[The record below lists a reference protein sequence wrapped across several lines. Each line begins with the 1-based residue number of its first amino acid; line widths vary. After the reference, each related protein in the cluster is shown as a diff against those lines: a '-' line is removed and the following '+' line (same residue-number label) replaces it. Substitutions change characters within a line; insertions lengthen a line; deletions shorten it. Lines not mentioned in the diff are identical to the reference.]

1 MLNPQIETRPIFES
15 KLEVGMNGLSDANIY
30 AL

>member
-1 MLNPQIETRPIFES
+1 MLNPQIETRPIFEP
-15 KLEVGMNGLSDANIY
+15 KLEGGMSGLSDADIY